1 MYSYFVSDCDY
12 NLLKQINEMEF
23 ENFKKY
29 KKDLDKFSNLFDC
42 YQNYSESEIV
52 VKQYIEN
59 IDEYGTRNLNNV
71 YRACK
76 YIFMQNIM
84 FGRIMI
90 DNAKSYCNQLDR
102 F

>member
-59 IDEYGTRNLNNV
+59 IDDMGLE
-71 YRACK
+71 
-76 YIFMQNIM
+76 I
-84 FGRIMI
+84 
-90 DNAKSYCNQLDR
+90 
-102 F
+102 